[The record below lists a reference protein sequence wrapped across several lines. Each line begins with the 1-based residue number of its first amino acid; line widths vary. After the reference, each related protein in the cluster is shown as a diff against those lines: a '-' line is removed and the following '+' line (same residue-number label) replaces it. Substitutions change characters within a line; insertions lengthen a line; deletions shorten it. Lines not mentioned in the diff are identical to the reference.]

1 LRGGLQDGR
10 KLAVMFEQVDA
21 VAGNPI
27 DSRTSAKEF
36 VTHAKIA
43 GLNEAPES
51 PIEAVTRTF
60 PAAKSHQIKEL
71 IVADKL
77 RITDLSQQRDIS
89 SDLNDQTIFRVPHK
103 ELLKLILRAGSV
115 QHDAAHRPL

>member
-1 LRGGLQDGR
+1 LQNGG

-27 DSRTSAKEF
+27 DSRTSAEEL

-43 GLNEAPES
+43 GLNETPES
-51 PIEAVTRTF
+51 PIEAVPRTF
-60 PAAKSHQIKEL
+60 PAAKSHEVKEL

-103 ELLKLILRAGSV
+103 ERLKLILRGG
-115 QHDAAHRPL
+115 